1 MFQNVAYRPT
11 VYITGVSIKKI
22 VFILELCVHFFPR
35 YNATDSMS
43 AKLSNN
49 SNESGLLIYNK
60 IEKASS
66 TTVAS
71 YMFKFAAQNNFTHK
85 HNPFG
90 RYYMTEDMNTERE
103 FLKRHYDYP
112 KKPFS
117 SDQHIVFVNAVE
129 DYGFEK
135 HDRPNWINVVRP
147 PIERLVSLFYFF
159 KENKENPM
167 QILAKVLKDLTGKSH
182 NQLKKELE
190 GKPINKKKIEKDKK
204 NLEKGKKNLVR
215 KSNQN

>member
-1 MFQNVAYRPT
+1 
-11 VYITGVSIKKI
+11 
-22 VFILELCVHFFPR
+22 
-35 YNATDSMS
+35 MS
-43 AKLSNN
+43 AKLGNN

-90 RYYMTEDMNTERE
+90 RYYMTEDMNTERK
-103 FLKRHYDYP
+103 FLKHHYNYP

-117 SDQHIVFVNAVE
+117 TDQHIVFVNAVE
-129 DYGFEK
+129 DYGFEE
-135 HDRPNWINVVRP
+135 HERPNWINVVRP

-159 KENKENPM
+159 KEKKETHV
-167 QILAKVLKDLTGKSH
+167 QGLALAKVLKDLTGKSH
-182 NQLKKELE
+182 SQIEKELKGRPIKTASTSVDKKEM
-190 GKPINKKKIEKDKK
+190 KKDR
-204 NLEKGKKNLVR
+204 KNLVR
-215 KSNQN
+215 KIIRTNLKAFFPDCFCFSFFLIRSHYFLN

>member
-1 MFQNVAYRPT
+1 MY
-11 VYITGVSIKKI
+11 S
-22 VFILELCVHFFPR
+22 FFFSR
-35 YNATDSMS
+35 YNVTNLIS

-60 IEKASS
+60 IEKTSS

-90 RYYMTEDMNTERE
+90 RYYMTEDMNTERK
-103 FLKRHYDYP
+103 FLKHHYDYP

-117 SDQHIVFVNAVE
+117 TDQHIVFVNAVE
-129 DYGFEK
+129 DYGFEE
-135 HDRPNWINVVRP
+135 HERPNWINVVRP

-159 KENKENPM
+159 KEKKETHV
-167 QILAKVLKDLTGKSH
+167 QGLALAKVLKDLTGKSH
-182 NQLKKELE
+182 SQIEKELKGRPIKTASTSVDKKEM
-190 GKPINKKKIEKDKK
+190 KKTEKIW
-204 NLEKGKKNLVR
+204 
-215 KSNQN
+215 

>member
-1 MFQNVAYRPT
+1 
-11 VYITGVSIKKI
+11 
-22 VFILELCVHFFPR
+22 
-35 YNATDSMS
+35 MS
-43 AKLSNN
+43 AKLGNN

-90 RYYMTEDMNTERE
+90 RYYMTEDMKTERK
-103 FLKRHYDYP
+103 FLKHHYGYP

-117 SDQHIVFVNAVE
+117 TDQHIVFVNAVE
-129 DYGFEK
+129 DYGFEE
-135 HDRPNWINVVRP
+135 HERPNWINVVRP

-159 KENKENPM
+159 KEKKESPK
-167 QILAKVLKDLTGKSH
+167 QALIKVLKDLTGKSD
-182 NQLKKELE
+182 NQIKKELN
-190 GKPINKKKIEKDKK
+190 GRPIKTASTSVDKK
-204 NLEKGKKNLVR
+204 EMKKDQQHLVR
-215 KSNQN
+215 KIIRTNLKAFFPDCFCFSFFLIRPHYF

>member
-1 MFQNVAYRPT
+1 MQ
-11 VYITGVSIKKI
+11 VSIKKI

-35 YNATDSMS
+35 YNPTNSIS

-90 RYYMTEDMNTERE
+90 RYYMTEDMSTERK
-103 FLKRHYDYP
+103 FIKRHYEYP

-117 SDQHIVFVNAVE
+117 TDQHIVFVNAVE
-129 DYGFEK
+129 DYGFEE
-135 HDRPNWINVVRP
+135 HERPNWINVVRP

-159 KENKENPM
+159 KEKKESPM
-167 QILAKVLKDLTGKSH
+167 KSLSKVLRDLTGKS
-182 NQLKKELE
+182 QLEIQKELL
-190 GKPINKKKIEKDKK
+190 GKPIKTASTSVDKLEMKKD
-204 NLEKGKKNLVR
+204 KKNLVR
-215 KSNQN
+215 KIIRTNLKV

>member
-1 MFQNVAYRPT
+1 
-11 VYITGVSIKKI
+11 
-22 VFILELCVHFFPR
+22 
-35 YNATDSMS
+35 MS

-49 SNESGLLIYNK
+49 SNESGILIYNK

-71 YMFKFAAQNNFTHK
+71 YMFRFAAQNNFTHK

-90 RYYMTEDMNTERE
+90 RYYMTEDMNTERL
-103 FLKRHYDYP
+103 FLKSHYEYP

-129 DYGFEK
+129 DYGFEE
-135 HDRPNWINVVRP
+135 HERPNWINVVRP

-159 KENKENPM
+159 KIKKKKENPM
-167 QILAKVLKDLTGKSH
+167 QTLTKSLSDFTGKSK
-182 NQLKKELE
+182 NQIKKELR
-190 GKPINKKKIEKDKK
+190 GKPIKTASTSVDKK
-204 NLEKGKKNLVR
+204 EMENDRKNLVR
-215 KSNQN
+215 KIIRTNFKVLVPNIFAFFFFPIWNHGCFQLLFEKL

>member
-1 MFQNVAYRPT
+1 MQ
-11 VYITGVSIKKI
+11 VSIKKI

-35 YNATDSMS
+35 YNPTNSIS

-90 RYYMTEDMNTERE
+90 RYYMTEDMSTERK
-103 FLKRHYDYP
+103 FLKRHYEYP
-112 KKPFS
+112 KLPFS
-117 SDQHIVFVNAVE
+117 TDQHIVFVNAVE
-129 DYGFEK
+129 DYGFEE
-135 HDRPNWINVVRP
+135 HERPNWINVVRP

-159 KENKENPM
+159 KEKKESPM
-167 QILAKVLKDLTGKSH
+167 KSLTKVLRDLTGKS
-182 NQLKKELE
+182 QLEIQKELL
-190 GKPINKKKIEKDKK
+190 GKPIKTASTSVDKLEMKKD
-204 NLEKGKKNLVR
+204 KKNLVR
-215 KSNQN
+215 KIIRTNLKV

>member
-1 MFQNVAYRPT
+1 MQ
-11 VYITGVSIKKI
+11 VSIKKI

-35 YNATDSMS
+35 YKATNSMS

-90 RYYMTEDMNTERE
+90 RYYMTEDMSTERK
-103 FLKRHYDYP
+103 FLKRHYEYP
-112 KKPFS
+112 KLPFS
-117 SDQHIVFVNAVE
+117 TDQHIVFVNAVE
-129 DYGFEK
+129 DYGFEE
-135 HDRPNWINVVRP
+135 HERPNWINVVRP

-159 KENKENPM
+159 KEKKESPM
-167 QILAKVLKDLTGKSH
+167 KSLSKVLRDLTGKS
-182 NQLKKELE
+182 QLEIQKELL
-190 GKPINKKKIEKDKK
+190 GKPIKTASTSVDKLEMKKD
-204 NLEKGKKNLVR
+204 KKNLVR
-215 KSNQN
+215 KIIRTNLKV

>member
-1 MFQNVAYRPT
+1 
-11 VYITGVSIKKI
+11 
-22 VFILELCVHFFPR
+22 
-35 YNATDSMS
+35 MS
-43 AKLSNN
+43 AKLGNN

-90 RYYMTEDMNTERE
+90 RYYMTEDMNTERK
-103 FLKRHYDYP
+103 FLKHHYDYP

-117 SDQHIVFVNAVE
+117 TDQHIVFVNAVE
-129 DYGFEK
+129 DYGFEE
-135 HDRPNWINVVRP
+135 HERPNWINVVRP

-159 KENKENPM
+159 KEKKETPM
-167 QILAKVLKDLTGKSH
+167 QSLAKILKDLTGKSN
-182 NQLKKELE
+182 NQIHKEL
-190 GKPINKKKIEKDKK
+190 KSINKNKKDEKEMKK
-204 NLEKGKKNLVR
+204 DKKNLVR
-215 KSNQN
+215 KIIRTNSKVLALNIFALISFRYGTMPAISCFLKNYNRS

>member
-1 MFQNVAYRPT
+1 
-11 VYITGVSIKKI
+11 
-22 VFILELCVHFFPR
+22 
-35 YNATDSMS
+35 MS
-43 AKLSNN
+43 AKLGNN

-90 RYYMTEDMNTERE
+90 RYYMTEDMNTERK
-103 FLKRHYDYP
+103 FLKHHYGYP

-117 SDQHIVFVNAVE
+117 TDQHIVFVNAVE
-129 DYGFEK
+129 DYGFEE
-135 HDRPNWINVVRP
+135 HERPNWINVVRP

-159 KENKENPM
+159 KEKKESPK
-167 QILAKVLKDLTGKSH
+167 QALIKVLKDLTGKSD
-182 NQLKKELE
+182 NQIKKELK
-190 GKPINKKKIEKDKK
+190 GRPIKTASTSVDKKEMKKDKQH
-204 NLEKGKKNLVR
+204 LVR
-215 KSNQN
+215 KIIRTNLKAFFPDCFCFSFFLIRPHYFLN

>member
-1 MFQNVAYRPT
+1 
-11 VYITGVSIKKI
+11 
-22 VFILELCVHFFPR
+22 
-35 YNATDSMS
+35 MS
-43 AKLSNN
+43 AKLGNN

-90 RYYMTEDMNTERE
+90 RYYMTEDMNTERK
-103 FLKRHYDYP
+103 FLKHHYGYP

-117 SDQHIVFVNAVE
+117 TDQHIVFVNAVE
-129 DYGFEK
+129 DYGFEE
-135 HDRPNWINVVRP
+135 HERPNWINVVRP

-159 KENKENPM
+159 KEKKESPK
-167 QILAKVLKDLTGKSH
+167 QALIKVLKDLTGKSD
-182 NQLKKELE
+182 NQIKKELN
-190 GKPINKKKIEKDKK
+190 GRPIKTASTSVDKKEMKKDKQH
-204 NLEKGKKNLVR
+204 LVR
-215 KSNQN
+215 KIIRTNLKAFFPDCFCFSFFLIRPHYF

>member
-1 MFQNVAYRPT
+1 
-11 VYITGVSIKKI
+11 
-22 VFILELCVHFFPR
+22 
-35 YNATDSMS
+35 MS
-43 AKLSNN
+43 TKLSNN

-90 RYYMTEDMNTERE
+90 RYYMSEDMNTERN
-103 FLKRHYDYP
+103 FLKHHYDYP

-117 SDQHIVFVNAVE
+117 TDQHIVFVNAVE
-129 DYGFEK
+129 DYGFEE
-135 HDRPNWINVVRP
+135 HERPNWINVVRP

-159 KENKENPM
+159 KENKENPKH
-167 QILAKVLKDLTGKSH
+167 ILRKFLRDFTGKSDKQI
-182 NQLKKELE
+182 NKELE
-190 GKPINKKKIEKDKK
+190 SINKNKKDEKEMKK
-204 NLEKGKKNLVR
+204 DKKNLVR
-215 KSNQN
+215 KIIRTNFKVLVLNIFALISFRY

>member
-1 MFQNVAYRPT
+1 MDETSLGVH
-11 VYITGVSIKKI
+11 VSIKKI

-43 AKLSNN
+43 VKLSNN

-159 KENKENPM
+159 KENKENTW
-167 QILAKVLKDLTGKSH
+167 QILANVLKDLSGKSH
-182 NQLKKELE
+182 NQIKKELG
-190 GKPINKKKIEKDKK
+190 GKPINKKQMEKNKK
-204 NLEKGKKNLVR
+204 NLQKGKKNLVR